1 MSLALEQDSE
11 SLSLA
16 IRRARAH
23 GITIICSTADEG
35 HNVPIVFPAA
45 YTRETLSVAACNH
58 YGSLAKY
65 GSDQA
70 KYYFQGDKL
79 VTDVQFSE
87 DSPVTVSGSSVG
99 TAVAAGVASLIM
111 ACHRIAAAPR
121 QEEERPRI
129 VEHWF
134 NEMTKGPGE
143 PKYVKPWV
151 VFGEEERGDG
161 DEDWL
166 SELFN
171 KR

>member
-1 MSLALEQDSE
+1 MSLALERDNE

-16 IRRARAH
+16 IRNARRQ
-23 GITIICSTADEG
+23 GIAIICSTADEG

-45 YTRETLSVAACNH
+45 YTRETLSIAACNH

-87 DSPVTVSGSSVG
+87 DSPVTVSGSSVA
-99 TAVAAGVASLIM
+99 TAVAAGVASLIV
-111 ACHRIAAAPR
+111 ACHRIATPR
-121 QEEERPRI
+121 QEETPRI

-143 PKYVKPWV
+143 QKYVKPWV
-151 VFGEEERGDG
+151 CFGEEERGDG

-166 SELFN
+166 SELFG
-171 KR
+171 RRW